1 MGNMSVYRQMV
12 SSEESLFAVLKNEIG
27 MKTSCVPFGVKAI
40 DALSSLGTL
49 GETEALKAANTFLDN
64 LQTLQQ
70 GGITAEDYDKIDF
83 IKRGKVITITARV
96 EAFLRAAARKGY
108 RIIDT
113 ITAVPKEDADTT
125 YYKENFYN
133 GDIIYTL
140 EDRRY
145 KADRDIKAERVI
157 GNYFKKY
164 LCRLDITEISSGKRL
179 LMTICEMSNDELLE
193 ISKTSEQGFY
203 KTRWEE
209 YTDNYGNK
217 RKKKVVTNE
226 LNPDSFWCKWTGEM
240 VKKTIIRRALKR
252 VKEVL
257 PELKETIYA
266 FEHEPEEEIPST
278 PKAIDIPPIEEPE
291 TKTEVNLNKL
301 TAEQKADVKETLE
314 LFKANPK
321 LAKDKTAEIKAV
333 LENGKPVQE
342 VIDEEY
348 AAIIN
353 IKRSKT
359 LWPVI
364 SPYFKEGAI
373 DEESKS

>member
-83 IKRGKVITITARV
+83 VKRGKVITITARV

-140 EDRRY
+140 EDRRFQ
-145 KADRDIKAERVI
+145 ADRDIKAERVI

-164 LCRLDITEISSGKRL
+164 LCRLDVTEISSGKRL
-179 LMTICEMSNDELLE
+179 LMTVCEMSNDELLE

-203 KTRWEE
+203 KVRWEK
-209 YTDNYGNK
+209 YTDNYGK
-217 RKKKVVTNE
+217 ERKKKVVTDE

-257 PELKETIYA
+257 PELKDTIYA
-266 FEHEPEEEIPST
+266 FEREPEEEISPT
-278 PKAIDIPPIEEPE
+278 PKEIDIPPISEPE
-291 TKTEVNLNKL
+291 IEIKVNLNKL

-321 LAKDKTAEIKAV
+321 LAKDKTTEMKIA
-333 LENGKPVQE
+333 LQNGKPVEE
-342 VIDEEY
+342 VINEEY
-348 AAIIN
+348 PAIMN

-359 LWPVI
+359 LWPEI
-364 SPYFKEGAI
+364 SGYFKENAN
-373 DEESKS
+373 EESKP